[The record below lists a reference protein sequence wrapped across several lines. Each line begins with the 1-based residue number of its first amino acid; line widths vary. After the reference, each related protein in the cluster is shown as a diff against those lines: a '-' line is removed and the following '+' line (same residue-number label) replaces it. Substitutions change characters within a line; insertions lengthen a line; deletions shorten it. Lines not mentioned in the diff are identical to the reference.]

1 MREENIGFSTIKGT
15 GGGGNL
21 YWDVNSG
28 EGLNEVQQEKMDDL
42 SDERWVYQVWWYVY
56 FSSDL
61 TVVSITIPI
70 WSFIKI
76 LVYWC
81 IVLIIIF
88 IFTRSIR

>member
-42 SDERWVYQVWWYVY
+42 SDERWVYQVW
-56 FSSDL
+56 
-61 TVVSITIPI
+61 
-70 WSFIKI
+70 
-76 LVYWC
+76 
-81 IVLIIIF
+81 
-88 IFTRSIR
+88 